1 MAFLNKSG
9 GDIYLGIDDNENVI
23 GINDIDGTQCE
34 IKDRLKHNIEPSIM
48 GLFDV
53 NVVQRDGKK
62 IIKVTVAKSANVKK
76 NKTVKYSV
84 KLAKVTK
91 KVKTNK
97 IKVTVK
103 NKKIAKVTVKKTAK
117 GQITYSVKG
126 LKKGKTTATIK
137 YGKKSVK
144 VNVVVK

>member
-1 MAFLNKSG
+1 MGSTATVTLKA
-9 GDIYLGIDDNENVI
+9 
-23 GINDIDGTQCE
+23 GT
-34 IKDRLKHNIEPSIM
+34 
-48 GLFDV
+48 
-53 NVVQRDGKK
+53 KK
-62 IIKVTVAKSANVKK
+62 ATIKVTVAKSANVKK

-84 KLAKVTK
+84 ALAKVTK

-97 IKVTVK
+97 IKITVK

-126 LKKGKTTATIK
+126 LKEGKTTATIK

-144 VNVVVK
+144 VSVVVK

>member
-9 GDIYLGIDDNENVI
+9 GDIYLGIDDNKNVI

-62 IIKVTVAKSANVKK
+62 IIKVTVATGVEATYYLKIWINRKRLFCAYWKHSR
-76 NKTVKYSV
+76 TY
-84 KLAKVTK
+84 AKR
-91 KVKTNK
+91 
-97 IKVTVK
+97 
-103 NKKIAKVTVKKTAK
+103 
-117 GQITYSVKG
+117 
-126 LKKGKTTATIK
+126 
-137 YGKKSVK
+137 
-144 VNVVVK
+144 